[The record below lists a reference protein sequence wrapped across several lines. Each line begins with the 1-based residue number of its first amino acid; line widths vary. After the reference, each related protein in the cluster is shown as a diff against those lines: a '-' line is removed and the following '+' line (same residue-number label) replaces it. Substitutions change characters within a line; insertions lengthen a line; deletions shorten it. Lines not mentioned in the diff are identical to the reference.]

1 MLSQVQD
8 GSPGQQAGLESFFDF
23 IVSIGNKR
31 LDQDNEML
39 KEALRDAV
47 GTEAKMCVYSSKT
60 QSVREVI
67 MRPGEGWG
75 GQGLLGI
82 SIRFCS
88 FEGANENVW
97 HVLEVNPSSPAEEAG
112 LRAFEDYIIG
122 ADSVLHKSEDLFSLI
137 EAHEGRALKLY
148 VYNTQED
155 ACREVTITPNS
166 GWGGEGSVGCGI
178 GYGYL
183 HRIPIRN
190 NHDARGKPRV
200 VKAAVTPPTSSPKE
214 QPAQMPAAATPTQA
228 VSPPLAPAASDSIPK
243 VVMAAG

>member
-31 LDQDNEML
+31 
-39 KEALRDAV
+39 
-47 GTEAKMCVYSSKT
+47 
-60 QSVREVI
+60 
-67 MRPGEGWG
+67 
-75 GQGLLGI
+75 
-82 SIRFCS
+82 
-88 FEGANENVW
+88 
-97 HVLEVNPSSPAEEAG
+97 LEVNPSSPAEEAG

-183 HRIPIRN
+183 HRILIRN